1 MRDPPGERLLLYKHL
16 RQLQCHL
23 AYSRRMAIALF
34 LMLLAFLAWG
44 IFTFNRLVRLRNQV
58 RAGWSDI
65 DVQLTRRHDL
75 VPMLVEAVRAYAGHE
90 QSVFERVVVLRSA
103 AMSAGTPARLAA
115 AEAALEHELG
125 RLMVIQEAY
134 PELKAS
140 ENFLKLQRDLV
151 DVEDHL
157 QFSRRFYNGA
167 VRELRDG
174 LQRFPDLLIAK
185 AFGFRQE
192 EFFEADDG
200 AGTAPKVDLRR

>member
-1 MRDPPGERLLLYKHL
+1 
-16 RQLQCHL
+16 
-23 AYSRRMAIALF
+23 
-34 LMLLAFLAWG
+34 MLLILLALLVWAV
-44 IFTFNRLVRLRNQV
+44 FTFNRLVRLRNQV

-75 VPMLVEAVRAYAGHE
+75 VPMLVEAVRAYASHE
-90 QSVFERVVVLRSA
+90 QSVFERVTVLRSA
-103 AMSAGTPARLAA
+103 ALSASSPARLAA

-157 QFSRRFYNGA
+157 QFARRFYNGA
-167 VRELRDG
+167 ARELSDG
-174 LQRFPDLLIAK
+174 IQRFPDLLIAK
-185 AFGFRQE
+185 AFGFRRE
-192 EFFEADDG
+192 EFFEAPEG
-200 AGTAPKVDLRR
+200 AGAAPKVDLKR